1 MYVHDGLLRFAGLAG
16 DSLGEDDQRS
26 PLVLLH
32 GLTYDRR
39 LWGPAL
45 RELRTLDPGRRVLN
59 LDLPGHGESIRR
71 DSYAMEELAPLIRE
85 AVEAAGLR
93 SPVLVGHSAGAV
105 LATIYASRYPTSGVV
120 NVDQPLLTT
129 QFAQLLRAHEA
140 TLRGPG
146 FTTLWDMMVASMHA
160 ELLPPDAQQLLR
172 TITDPRQDLL
182 IGYWEDVL
190 TASPADLADRI
201 AAGLAALRRT
211 GVPYLTVF
219 GQTPSAEYQTWLADM
234 LPDAVSTVLP
244 DSGHFPQLAH
254 PTRFARVLASTARWP
269 E

>member
-1 MYVHDGLLRFAGLAG
+1 MHVHDVSPRLAGLAG
-16 DSLGEDDQRS
+16 DNLGEDDQRP

-45 RELRTLDPGRRVLN
+45 RELDTIDPGRRLLN
-59 LDLPGHGESIRR
+59 LDLPGHGGSRRR
-71 DSYAMEELAPLIRE
+71 DSYRLEELAPVIRE
-85 AVEAAGLR
+85 AVEQAGLQ
-93 SPVLVGHSAGAV
+93 SPVLVGHSAGGI
-105 LATIYASRYPTSGVV
+105 LATIYASRYPTSGVI
-120 NVDQPLLTT
+120 NVDQPLLTEP
-129 QFAQLLRAHEA
+129 FAQLLRIHEA

-146 FTTLWDMMVASMHA
+146 YATVWDIMVAGMHT
-160 ELLPPDAQQLLR
+160 ELLASNAQQLLQ
-172 TITDPRQDLL
+172 TISDPRQDLL
-182 IGYWEDVL
+182 LGYWEEVL
-190 TASPADLADRI
+190 TASPTELADRI

-211 GVPYLTVF
+211 GVPYHTVF
-219 GQTPSAEYQTWLADM
+219 GQTPSAEYQKWLADV

-254 PTRFARVLASTARWP
+254 PARFAGVLASTARWP